1 MLSAKPWKT
10 EALLRLVM
18 SIILS
23 FMAGSFLSTTLHL
36 GALNHADRVKLGL
49 ILAGALLC
57 LVITFVLVRKPWRT
71 EALMSRA
78 ALFLTCFYAGFFL
91 GTWALKIA
99 GHSTP
104 SMNGMVLSLLSFQG
118 AALVWVSLFLREH
131 ATTWAEEFGFA
142 YRWHHAILLGLI
154 VACIFLPVGLGLKWA
169 SAEFVVRLH
178 LKPEEQQVVQ
188 TLQMDATGSARLIF
202 GLFTILL
209 VPPAEEAL
217 FRGILYPWAKQSG
230 FPRLALWGTALF
242 FGAIHLNLISFIPL
256 TLLAVALTVLYEK
269 TDNLLAPITTHAL
282 FNAVNFALLYLPDE
296 RFFPI
301 VMLSLTVIVTFVL
314 AVLGLRQMLSKE

>member
-36 GALNHADRVKLGL
+36 GASSHVARVKFCV

-57 LVITFVLVRKPWRT
+57 LGVSLVLVRKPWRT

-78 ALFLTCFYAGFFL
+78 VLLLICLYAGLFLGA
-91 GTWALKIA
+91 WAQKIV
-99 GHSTP
+99 GHAEP
-104 SMNGMVLSLLSFQG
+104 SMGGMVIALLSFQG
-118 AALVWVSLFLREH
+118 AALVWVGFFLREH
-131 ATTWAEEFGFA
+131 ATTWAEGFGFGH
-142 YRWHHAILLGLI
+142 RWHHAILLGLI

-188 TLQMDATGSARLIF
+188 TLQMDSTGSARLIF

-209 VPPAEEAL
+209 VPPAEETL
-217 FRGILYPWAKQSG
+217 FRGIFYPWAKQSG

-296 RFFPI
+296 RLFPI